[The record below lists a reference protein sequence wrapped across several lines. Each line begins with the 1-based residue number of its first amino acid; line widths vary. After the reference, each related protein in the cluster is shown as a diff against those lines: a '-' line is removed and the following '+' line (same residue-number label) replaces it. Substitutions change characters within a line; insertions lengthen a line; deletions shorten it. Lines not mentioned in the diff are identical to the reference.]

1 MTLSTNK
8 RPNLTSLDLWY
19 HRRNK
24 ALERV
29 VAIYE
34 GAEATEDEM
43 NQALDALAL
52 AHTAATFEWGGGPMK
67 W

>member
-34 GAEATEDEM
+34 RGEATEDEM
-43 NQALDALAL
+43 NQTLDALAL
-52 AHTAATFEWGGGPMK
+52 AHIAATFEWGGGPMK